1 MTTRVILLTTLLL
14 ASLSA
19 GWCASAYEPP
29 VISVPMVRKAP
40 VIDGKV
46 DPAEWAQAAVLSDF
60 VTLGGEKLPA
70 LHTTV
75 YLEYDAANFYL
86 AAVCSDPNAAN
97 LKTVAD
103 KRDGPVL
110 DDDSI
115 QVAIDTVGR
124 RKDVA
129 LLAVNAANVQYDSW
143 NGDVSQSF
151 KWQSATSRGPDGWSV
166 ELAVPFSRGIGP
178 AVGDSWLIN
187 VARNA
192 PGAGEFSSWAPVV
205 KSLLETDRLGPLT
218 FSGPAFRVGLR
229 SLGDWGWART
239 WGRWKSLRGRDAERE
254 RASGRFGQTQR
265 SGGERRP
272 QRRDH
277 GEDNGPRRAYR
288 NRGVLPGPA
297 DGHSTVTFA

>member
-14 ASLSA
+14 AALSA
-19 GWCASAYEPP
+19 GWGAPASAPP
-29 VISVPMVRKAP
+29 VISVPLVRQGP

-46 DPAEWAQAAVLSDF
+46 DPAEWARAAVLSDF
-60 VTLGGEKLPA
+60 VTLRGDKLPA
-70 LHTTV
+70 LRTTV
-75 YLEYDAANFYL
+75 YVEYDAANFYL
-86 AAVCSDPNAAN
+86 AAVCADPNAGE

-110 DDDSI
+110 DDDCLQI
-115 QVAIDTVGR
+115 AIDTVGR

-151 KWQSATSRGPDGWSV
+151 KWQSATHRGPEGWSA

-192 PGAGEFSSWAPVV
+192 PGAGEISSWAPVE

-218 FSGPAFRVGLR
+218 FSGPAFRVSLR
-229 SLGDWGWART
+229 SL
-239 WGRWKSLRGRDAERE
+239 
-254 RASGRFGQTQR
+254 
-265 SGGERRP
+265 
-272 QRRDH
+272 
-277 GEDNGPRRAYR
+277 
-288 NRGVLPGPA
+288 
-297 DGHSTVTFA
+297 